1 MATFKYFIFW
11 RFTSFVTVNGL
22 QDKLVYLDGK
32 WLSEYT
38 ICIASLP
45 KKWKEKL
52 TYNNLCLFGRFKE
65 KIFKKED
72 LSLAETALTSCS
84 SVKQICNELLEL
96 HVEISRAEL
105 FWSEKVE
112 IDVNHSWM
120 TT

>member
-38 ICIASLP
+38 IFIALLP

-52 TYNNLCLFGRFKE
+52 KYNNLCLFGRFKD
-65 KIFKKED
+65 KIFLKKRIYH
-72 LSLAETALTSCS
+72 LRKPHLPVVL
-84 SVKQICNELLEL
+84 V
-96 HVEISRAEL
+96 
-105 FWSEKVE
+105 
-112 IDVNHSWM
+112 
-120 TT
+120 

>member
-38 ICIASLP
+38 IFIASLP

-52 TYNNLCLFGRFKE
+52 NTIIYACL
-65 KIFKKED
+65 ED
-72 LSLAETALTSCS
+72 LKTNILKRGSITCGKRTY
-84 SVKQICNELLEL
+84 Q
-96 HVEISRAEL
+96 L
-105 FWSEKVE
+105 F
-112 IDVNHSWM
+112 
-120 TT
+120 